1 MEACWAHNP
10 EVRGSKPRSAK
21 YFSSFCP
28 WYPYWSVGVVVITS
42 ALHAEGRQF
51 DPGTDHCL
59 LCFDIADQSFN
70 MSGWPSGLR
79 RQTQGLSLVP
89 R

>member
-21 YFSSFCP
+21 YFGRSSSLYAP
-28 WYPYWSVGVVVITS
+28 RSLGVVVITS

-51 DPGTDHCL
+51 DPGRDHSN
-59 LCFDIADQSFN
+59 F
-70 MSGWPSGLR
+70 G
-79 RQTQGLSLVP
+79 
-89 R
+89 

>member
-21 YFSSFCP
+21 YFGRSSSLYAP
-28 WYPYWSVGVVVITS
+28 RSLGVVVITS

-59 LCFDIADQSFN
+59 LCFNIADQSFN

-79 RQTQGLSLVP
+79 RQTQG
-89 R
+89 